1 MVSKGLLT
9 KKGTPMT
16 LTTDELIKN
25 AEKAICEGNE
35 LIKRTEKHIKRR
47 RIENIFCG
55 IIGGFI
61 GVILYP
67 LIFN

>member
-1 MVSKGLLT
+1 
-9 KKGTPMT
+9 MT
-16 LTTDELIKN
+16 LTTDEIVKN
-25 AEKAICEGNE
+25 AEKAICDAEKAICEGNE
-35 LIKRTEKHIKRR
+35 LIKRTNMHIQRQ
-47 RIENIFCG
+47 RIENILCG